1 MILILVLKIIIIMK
15 RQLSKFFYFFY
26 FFSLSEF
33 SKCKEIIF
41 KIRLN
46 ENEYKNLMKEK
57 SKKNSVKSFKKWKR
71 KFVKKIFLVVIKKN
85 NIFLIN
91 KISIENNQI

>member
-1 MILILVLKIIIIMK
+1 MK
-15 RQLSKFFYFFY
+15 KQLSKFLYFFILY
-26 FFSLSEF
+26 FSLSEF

-57 SKKNSVKSFKKWKR
+57 SKKNSVKSFKK
-71 KFVKKIFLVVIKKN
+71 
-85 NIFLIN
+85 
-91 KISIENNQI
+91 

>member
-1 MILILVLKIIIIMK
+1 MK

-57 SKKNSVKSFKKWKR
+57 SKKIVLN
-71 KFVKKIFLVVIKKN
+71 LLKN
-85 NIFLIN
+85 E
-91 KISIENNQI
+91 KENL

>member
-1 MILILVLKIIIIMK
+1 MK
-15 RQLSKFFYFFY
+15 KQLSKFLYFFIL

-57 SKKNSVKSFKKWKR
+57 SKKNSVKSFKK
-71 KFVKKIFLVVIKKN
+71 
-85 NIFLIN
+85 
-91 KISIENNQI
+91 

>member
-1 MILILVLKIIIIMK
+1 MK
-15 RQLSKFFYFFY
+15 KQLSKFLYFLS
-26 FFSLSEF
+26 FFLSEF

-57 SKKNSVKSFKKWKR
+57 SKKNSAKSFKK
-71 KFVKKIFLVVIKKN
+71 
-85 NIFLIN
+85 
-91 KISIENNQI
+91 